1 MTAFA
6 VLEPPGY
13 RDDTAGHADRLIFLD
28 ERFSLAAFL
37 LGPLW
42 MMWQHLWLELPVYVV
57 GTVAI
62 GYGLYALGA
71 DLAAIT
77 FVLGLI
83 QLLLGLEATTLVH
96 GMRVRYG
103 WRDLGVVIADDLDL
117 AERRFFDSRTARRTA
132 APAAPGLTAPGLTA
146 VGTTNPGQLSGT
158 SAGSSLPGVLG
169 LFPEPGGGR

>member
-1 MTAFA
+1 MPAFA

-13 RDDTAGHADRLIFLD
+13 RDDTAEHADRFIFLH

-42 MMWQHLWLELPVYVV
+42 MMWQRLWLELPVYLV

-71 DLAAIT
+71 GSAAIA

-96 GMRVRYG
+96 GMRVRDG
-103 WRDLGVVIADDLDL
+103 WRDRGVVIADDLDL
-117 AERRFFDSRTARRTA
+117 AERRFFDSRAARRTA
-132 APAAPGLTAPGLTA
+132 APAASGLTAPGLTA
-146 VGTTNPGQLSGT
+146 PGATNPGPLSGT
-158 SAGSSLPGVLG
+158 SAGSSLPSVIG

>member
-1 MTAFA
+1 MPAFA

-13 RDDTAGHADRLIFLD
+13 RDTAEHADRFIFLH

-42 MMWQHLWLELPVYVV
+42 MIWQRLWLELPVYVA
-57 GTVAI
+57 GTIAI

-71 DLAAIT
+71 GWPATILI
-77 FVLGLI
+77 LGLI
-83 QLLLGLEATTLVH
+83 QLLLGLEATALVH

-103 WRDLGVVIADDLDL
+103 WRDRGVVIADDLDL
-117 AERRFFDSRTARRTA
+117 AERRFFDSRAARRGATA
-132 APAAPGLTAPGLTA
+132 AAHGSVSPGI
-146 VGTTNPGQLSGT
+146 TNPGPLSGA
-158 SAGSSLPGVLG
+158 SAGSSLPGVIG

>member
-1 MTAFA
+1 MPAFA

-13 RDDTAGHADRLIFLD
+13 RDDTAEHADRFVFLH

-42 MMWQHLWLELPVYVV
+42 MAWQRLWLELSVYVL

-62 GYGLYALGA
+62 VYGLYALGA
-71 DLAAIT
+71 GLPTVI

-96 GMRVRYG
+96 GMRLRYG
-103 WRDLGVVIADDLDL
+103 WRDRGVVIADDLDM
-117 AERRFFDSRTARRTA
+117 AERRFFDSRAVRRSA
-132 APAAPGLTAPGLTA
+132 APAASGLTAPG
-146 VGTTNPGQLSGT
+146 TTNPGSLSGA
-158 SAGSSLPGVLG
+158 SGGSSMPSVIG